1 MGNCVA
7 TIRSGLR
14 RRELQNHREKSRKED
29 HSLLE
34 EEEEEQHSF
43 AIYIINNAGDIH
55 DFYDVEEEKIGE
67 GSFGRV
73 VKCTN
78 LSTGAERAVK
88 MLRKV
93 RRKSQLVMFQ
103 NELSTLKMLD
113 HPHIVKLYEHFE
125 DRKFMYIVMEYCKG
139 GELFD
144 RLLEAGHFTEGQA
157 AIIMQQ
163 IFRGVYYLHTM
174 KVVHRD
180 LKIENFMFAGDGP
193 IEANMIKIIDFGFAR
208 SFKEGETMKTKVGAP
223 YFVSPQILAG
233 KYTEATDM
241 WTVGT
246 VMYILLCGY
255 PPFFGDSDA
264 EILTRV
270 RGGVFSFNDAD
281 WRHVTELAKD
291 LIRGLLRMSEVERIT
306 AKQALFDTWIV
317 QTAPVLRAPLKQKYF
332 ENMRKYCSFN
342 KFKQASLQIIV
353 SQLEPEILKP
363 LTDTFMWLD
372 SSGEGHIDADEIEAG
387 MKRAGWTEV
396 EMPEDL
402 HDMVSGLDADG
413 SGEIGLG
420 EFVASVLDLQVYAR
434 EEVCWAVFRIY
445 DQDGDGQIGV
455 TDLMDILNNGQ
466 PDGQEVVSAHECRDL
481 LKEAD
486 EDGDRR
492 ISFLE
497 FLNMMKG
504 TTDLSKVK
512 KEKEQKK
519 SAKLEAA
526 LQAGEDA
533 AAELLEVTNEDEE
546 PPSNVEAP
554 ELSGKPLEE
563 ADGTELPATEAAQEE
578 PPVGTLGSDAA
589 ANSVDV
595 APESASQS
603 AEGDSLHRGS
613 QELALPALPAE
624 HERRGSGS
632 ASEPPGAE
640 AKAKKDKKEK
650 KEKKAKKEPA
660 ATEAPPGEAEA
671 AEAAA
676 QV

>member
-1 MGNCVA
+1 M
-7 TIRSGLR
+7 
-14 RRELQNHREKSRKED
+14 
-29 HSLLE
+29 
-34 EEEEEQHSF
+34 
-43 AIYIINNAGDIH
+43 
-55 DFYDVEEEKIGE
+55 
-67 GSFGRV
+67 
-73 VKCTN
+73 
-78 LSTGAERAVK
+78 
-88 MLRKV
+88 
-93 RRKSQLVMFQ
+93 
-103 NELSTLKMLD
+103 
-113 HPHIVKLYEHFE
+113 
-125 DRKFMYIVMEYCKG
+125 
-139 GELFD
+139 
-144 RLLEAGHFTEGQA
+144 
-157 AIIMQQ
+157 
-163 IFRGVYYLHTM
+163 
-174 KVVHRD
+174 
-180 LKIENFMFAGDGP
+180 
-193 IEANMIKIIDFGFAR
+193 
-208 SFKEGETMKTKVGAP
+208 
-223 YFVSPQILAG
+223 
-233 KYTEATDM
+233 
-241 WTVGT
+241 
-246 VMYILLCGY
+246 
-255 PPFFGDSDA
+255 
-264 EILTRV
+264 
-270 RGGVFSFNDAD
+270 FSFNDAD

-363 LTDTFMWLD
+363 LIDTFMWLD

-402 HDMVSGLDADG
+402 HEMVSSLDADG

-481 LKEAD
+481 LKDAD

-512 KEKEQKK
+512 KEKDQKK

-533 AAELLEVTNEDEE
+533 AAQLLEVTNEDGE
-546 PPSNVEAP
+546 PPTNVE
-554 ELSGKPLEE
+554 ES
-563 ADGTELPATEAAQEE
+563 DGTELPSTETAAQEE
-578 PPVGTLGSDAA
+578 PPVRSLGSDAA
-589 ANSVDV
+589 ANSVDN

-603 AEGDSLHRGS
+603 AEGDSLNRGS

-624 HERRGSGS
+624 HERRDS
-632 ASEPPGAE
+632 ASTSEPPGSE

-650 KEKKAKKEPA
+650 KEKKAKKEKA
-660 ATEAPPGEAEA
+660 TTEAPHGE